1 MGLGMRYLLT
11 SFLLGAAISAF
22 GQGIADQEAAWE
34 KMAHARHDAL
44 VEKWGSGSDSE
55 FREKLAA
62 MSVRDQD
69 ARKFMM
75 TLPQS
80 QWTEALGR
88 HQQEIDVALTLQ
100 LEELVGKS
108 GWPTFRLVGVN
119 GSQQAMLI
127 FNHSADHDWQNKILP
142 QLEKLAEQGEIDGG
156 DLAAVV
162 DKMLVSSGKPQR
174 YGMNF
179 KFVDGR
185 MQMFAVED
193 PAHLAERRES
203 VMLPPLS
210 IYKHLLAQI
219 YNAKETDEIVQPDA
233 PSRSR

>member
-1 MGLGMRYLLT
+1 VKILLINI
-11 SFLLGAAISAF
+11 LLCAAISAL

-34 KMAHARHDAL
+34 KRAHARHDTL
-44 VEKWGSGSDSE
+44 VKTWGSGSDSVL
-55 FREKLAA
+55 RERLAA

-75 TLPQS
+75 TLPQA
-80 QWTEALGR
+80 QWNEVLGK
-88 HQQEIDVALTLQ
+88 QQRETDAALTL
-100 LEELVGKS
+100 ELKEIIATR

-127 FNHSADHDWQNKILP
+127 LNHSTDHEWQRSIFP
-142 QLEKLAEQGEIDGG
+142 QLEELAKQGEIDGA
-156 DLAAVV
+156 DLAPMI
-162 DKMLVSSGKPQR
+162 DKMLIAAGKRQR

-193 PAHLAERRES
+193 PAHLAERRERA
-203 VMLPPLS
+203 MLPPLA

-219 YNAKETDEIVQPDA
+219 YHLKETDEIAQPDVQK
-233 PSRSR
+233 R